1 MSTTASQSS
10 WPAAAD
16 IVRDVVLWRRKKIS
30 TSVVLVA
37 TATSV
42 LLEVYEY
49 NFITVASWAAMV
61 IVTSAFLW
69 GNILRLFNKEPPNL
83 SAGMEIREET
93 TVEMANELR
102 WWMEEGI
109 RWLFR
114 VGAEGDW
121 FVFTGNVAALWLVS
135 KLATFCDLL
144 TLLYIVIVVGM
155 TVPVIYVK
163 YEDKL
168 KSNYERFRMQCK
180 RFYSMLDDKVLG
192 KIKKKVVGEGK
203 VKKTE

>member
-1 MSTTASQSS
+1 MSATASPSS
-10 WPAAAD
+10 RPAD

-30 TSVVLVA
+30 ICVVLVA

-109 RWLFR
+109 RWMFR

-144 TLLYIVIVVGM
+144 TLLYIGIVVGM

-168 KSNYERFRMQCK
+168 KSYYERFRMQCK

-192 KIKKKVVGEGK
+192 KIKKKVVGEHK